1 MLPPVKAPAA
11 RPLSRG
17 AGWGRNFPGCWPSDP
32 SSRGTM
38 WPSAM
43 CWNCS
48 AGLLLLDDD
57 ETEKTG
63 DAGERP
69 AAAGGTD
76 TVGDSRDTRSEL
88 ADRTMEKR
96 LCEDIVF
103 RGGGIG
109 ALPGCAEGSLTGAF
123 FERGGTNRSFDDE
136 INVSSCKLC
145 ELSLKLGGLIP
156 YAIGDESGDDGVVE
170 DTEVE

>member
-1 MLPPVKAPAA
+1 M
-11 RPLSRG
+11 
-17 AGWGRNFPGCWPSDP
+17 
-32 SSRGTM
+32 
-38 WPSAM
+38 
-43 CWNCS
+43 
-48 AGLLLLDDD
+48 GLDVD
-57 ETEKTG
+57 ETGTTG
-63 DAGERP
+63 DGERP

-96 LCEDIVF
+96 LCEDMVF

-109 ALPGCAEGSLTGAF
+109 ALPGCAVGSLTGAF
-123 FERGGTNRSFDDE
+123 FERGGTNRSFDDDE

-145 ELSLKLGGLIP
+145 ELSLIP
-156 YAIGDESGDDGVVE
+156 NATIGDESGEDGVVD

>member
-1 MLPPVKAPAA
+1 
-11 RPLSRG
+11 
-17 AGWGRNFPGCWPSDP
+17 
-32 SSRGTM
+32 
-38 WPSAM
+38 M

-48 AGLLLLDDD
+48 AGLEDD
-57 ETEKTG
+57 ETGKTG
-63 DAGERP
+63 DAGDRP

-76 TVGDSRDTRSEL
+76 TVGDSRETRSEL

-96 LCEDIVF
+96 LCEDKVF

-109 ALPGCAEGSLTGAF
+109 ALPGCAVGSLTGAF

-145 ELSLKLGGLIP
+145 ELSLMLGEFIP
-156 YAIGDESGDDGVVE
+156 YAIGDESGEDGVVDE
-170 DTEVE
+170 TEVE

>member
-1 MLPPVKAPAA
+1 MLPPVKVPAV
-11 RPLSRG
+11 RLLSRG
-17 AGWGRNFPGCWPSDP
+17 AGWGRNFPGWWPSGP

-38 WPSAM
+38 WPSAT

-48 AGLLLLDDD
+48 AGLEDD
-57 ETEKTG
+57 ETGKTG
-63 DAGERP
+63 DAGDRP

-88 ADRTMEKR
+88 ADRTIEKR
-96 LCEDIVF
+96 LCEDMVF

-109 ALPGCAEGSLTGAF
+109 ALPGCAVGSLTGAF
-123 FERGGTNRSFDDE
+123 FERGGTYRSFDDE

-145 ELSLKLGGLIP
+145 ELSLMLGEFIP
-156 YAIGDESGDDGVVE
+156 NAIGDESGEDGVVE
-170 DTEVE
+170 ETEVE

>member
-1 MLPPVKAPAA
+1 
-11 RPLSRG
+11 
-17 AGWGRNFPGCWPSDP
+17 
-32 SSRGTM
+32 
-38 WPSAM
+38 M

-48 AGLLLLDDD
+48 AGLEDD
-57 ETEKTG
+57 ETGKTG
-63 DAGERP
+63 DAGDRP

-76 TVGDSRDTRSEL
+76 TVGDSRETRSEL

-96 LCEDIVF
+96 LCEDKVF

-109 ALPGCAEGSLTGAF
+109 ALPGCAVGSLTGAF

-145 ELSLKLGGLIP
+145 ELSLMLGEFNP
-156 YAIGDESGDDGVVE
+156 YAIGDESGEDGVVDE
-170 DTEVE
+170 TEVE